1 MDARPGV
8 SRNLMLF
15 AIAAVVTAGVLQL
28 DLVGRVAYAM
38 ERGRIKAG
46 QEQLTAIDSADVS
59 ALENLSRAYT
69 RVAAV
74 VRPSVVNVRAMSQV
88 EVPKAQLR
96 KMFGDSEWAHPYAVG
111 TGSGVIIDNDG
122 HIVTNNHVAGDAAR
136 IDVTLADGRSFKA
149 KLVGTDKMTDVC
161 VIKIDADRL
170 HPARFGD
177 SDGVQVGEIVL
188 AIGSPFR
195 LDQTVSHG
203 IVSAVGRNVESL
215 DIDYQGF
222 LQTDAPI
229 NPGNSGG
236 PLVNIRGEV
245 IGINTA
251 IATENGGYQGV
262 GFSIPASKVKQI
274 AEQLISGKKIARGYL
289 GVGIEP
295 VSQGTAQA
303 MGYDSPLGAMI
314 GSVIDG
320 GPAARGGLRYG
331 DIVLEVNGKAIRN
344 HTDLTETIGGMKPNT
359 TARFKIW
366 RDERNTELS
375 FAVGE
380 QPDGF
385 TTRPGRNMMRPPR
398 DDAEEER
405 PDEANDESDGA
416 FARGQSI
423 DALGLEVVDLTA
435 ERARIL
441 QLKGVDGGAVVV
453 SLSPMGDAVNSGL
466 RRGDV
471 IVSVDKK
478 RIRTAQDLRG
488 ALSNTALGKGVR
500 LTVRTS
506 EGSRTVHLRA
516 Q

>member
-8 SRNLMLF
+8 FRNLVLF
-15 AIAAVVTAGVLQL
+15 AIVAVVTAAVLQF
-28 DLVGRVAYAM
+28 DVVGRMAYAM
-38 ERGRIKAG
+38 ERGRIQAG
-46 QEQLTAIDSADVS
+46 QEQLTAVDSADMA

-88 EVPKAQLR
+88 DVPKAQLR
-96 KMFGDSEWAHPYAVG
+96 KMFGDSEWAHPFAVG
-111 TGSGVIIDNDG
+111 TGSGVIMDIDG
-122 HIVTNNHVAGDAAR
+122 HIVTNNHVAGDATR
-136 IDVTLADGRSFKA
+136 IDVTLADGRTYKA
-149 KLVGTDKMTDVC
+149 KLVGADKMTDVC

-170 HPARFGD
+170 HPARFGE

-203 IVSAVGRNVESL
+203 IVSAIGRNVESL

-295 VSQGTAQA
+295 VPQGTAEA

-314 GSVIDG
+314 GSVLDG

-331 DIVLEVNGKAIRN
+331 DIILEVNGKPIRN
-344 HTDLTETIGGMKPNT
+344 HTDLTETIGGMRPNT
-359 TARFKIW
+359 PARFKIW
-366 RDERNTELS
+366 REERKTELS

-385 TTRPGRNMMRPPR
+385 TTRPGRMMRSPR
-398 DDAEEER
+398 EDAEEVE
-405 PDEANDESDGA
+405 PDDAKEDSSEG
-416 FARGQSI
+416 FARGQPI
-423 DALGLEVVDLTA
+423 DGLGLEVVDLTA

-453 SLSPMGDAVNSGL
+453 AVSPMGDAVNSGL